1 MQNSQRYSKEQYR
14 NEGRT
19 YMAKEEQMTYLS
31 ANGTTK
37 IHAVKWMPE
46 DGKYKAILQI
56 THGMIEYIERYHEF
70 AEYLTERGFMQKIR
84 VIRLLLICIACE
96 QQFRERIR
104 GYRIL

>member
-56 THGMIEYIERYHEF
+56 THGMIKQSGDI
-70 AEYLTERGFMQKIR
+70 LQKIR
-84 VIRLLLICIACE
+84 VIRLLRICTACE

>member
-1 MQNSQRYSKEQYR
+1 
-14 NEGRT
+14 
-19 YMAKEEQMTYLS
+19 MAKEEQMTYLS

-70 AEYLTERGFMQKIR
+70 AEYLTERGFMVVGHLKDGKLDSS
-84 VIRLLLICIACE
+84 LLNGALW
-96 QQFRERIR
+96 R
-104 GYRIL
+104 

>member
-1 MQNSQRYSKEQYR
+1 MQNSQRHSKEQYR

-46 DGKYKAILQI
+46 DGKYLS
-56 THGMIEYIERYHEF
+56 
-70 AEYLTERGFMQKIR
+70 LIR
-84 VIRLLLICIACE
+84 I
-96 QQFRERIR
+96 
-104 GYRIL
+104 

>member
-70 AEYLTERGFMQKIR
+70 AEYLTERGFMVVGHDHLGHGASVKD
-84 VIRLLLICIACE
+84 E
-96 QQFRERIR
+96 TEWGF
-104 GYRIL
+104 